1 MGELRI
7 LAGLVVVVALLVG
20 GCGGS
25 QQMVVYNQPTSI
37 YSTMD
42 STSLV
47 YTNPRAASPLNDH
60 PLRWVA
66 FMGNPLGVAV
76 DYFVNRPIYTLS
88 SLAAGVFGYNSEDAM
103 VDSQR
108 WTLASP

>member
-20 GCGGS
+20 GCAGS
-25 QQMVVYNQPTSI
+25 QVVYNQPTSI

>member
-1 MGELRI
+1 MGEVRI

-20 GCGGS
+20 GCAGS

>member
-1 MGELRI
+1 MGEVRI

-20 GCGGS
+20 GCAGS
-25 QQMVVYNQPTSI
+25 QQIYNQPTSI

-76 DYFVNRPIYTLS
+76 DYFVNRPIYFVT
-88 SLAAGVFGYNSEDAM
+88 SLMPGVFGYNSEDAM

>member
-1 MGELRI
+1 MGKLRI
-7 LAGLVVVVALLVG
+7 LAGLVVVVALLMG
-20 GCGGS
+20 GCAGS
-25 QQMVVYNQPTSI
+25 QQVYNQPASI

-66 FMGNPLGVAV
+66 FLGNPLGVAV
-76 DYFVNRPIYTLS
+76 DYGVNRPVYTLT
-88 SLAAGVFGYNSEDAM
+88 SLVPGLFGFTSEDAM

-108 WTLASP
+108 WTLLSP

>member
-1 MGELRI
+1 MRELGI
-7 LAGLVVVVALLVG
+7 FAGLAVVVALLAG
-20 GCGGS
+20 GCAGK
-25 QQMVVYNQPTSI
+25 QQMVAYNQPTSI

-60 PLRWVA
+60 PLRWAA
-66 FMGNPLGVAV
+66 FILNPPGVV
-76 DYFVNRPIYTLS
+76 IDYVVNRPFYWVA
-88 SLAAGVFGYNSEDAM
+88 SLAPGVFGYTSEDAM

-108 WTLASP
+108 WTLSSP